1 MTDLT
6 VKELKENL
14 QNVIDV
20 LDSYDDDEIIQTVG
34 NTYFINS
41 RFYAQVYGYGFVDLE
56 NIEAKI
62 GESEGV

>member
-14 QNVIDV
+14 QNVIDI
-20 LDSYDDDEIIQTVG
+20 LNSYDDDEIIQTVG

-41 RFYAQVYGYGFVDLE
+41 QFYAQVYGHGFVDLD
-56 NIEAKI
+56 NIESKI
-62 GESEGV
+62 GEPEGV